1 MITPERA
8 RELMGGLAAGILTG
22 KEQQQLFEAA
32 LHDQAIFN
40 EVADELEFAAFLQSP
55 ETRAQLANRIVA
67 PPAPRRRW
75 WIEPQWIAVC
85 GAVAA
90 VVLIAIPVWRAHYG
104 PVPALPPV
112 AIARDEIGPPPA
124 FGLRS
129 VAVTPAGAAASK
141 PTVKKKAPVVQNVA
155 VLDFSHAG
163 GNRQSGVQAA
173 DVVSQQLAGNG
184 EVNLIDRDKVQQVQA
199 QAEAALPSQG
209 FVAQSGQSQAI
220 GGVAGAPPQSQLDLA
235 RTVGQQV
242 GADAVV
248 VGNVEPAAPA
258 GNSFLPRQTVRAEVI
273 DLKQTKSMARAAAA
287 APSVQRASAMVGSQ
301 LQSQLRMNAPKSAS
315 GAVKTA
321 DGETITVEF
330 GVPWT
335 VRIGDQFDVL
345 RGEEKLGTLVIRS
358 VAGKIASGKFTGTG
372 VPRAGDTVLEH
383 K

>member
-55 ETRAQLANRIVA
+55 ETRAQLANRIEA
-67 PPAPRRRW
+67 PSAPRRRW
-75 WIEPQWIAVC
+75 WLEPQWIAVC

-90 VVLIAIPVWRAHYG
+90 VVVIAIPVWRAYYG
-104 PVPALPPV
+104 PVPALPSV
-112 AIARDEIGPPPA
+112 AIARDENGPPPA

-129 VAVTPAGAAASK
+129 VAVTPAGAAAGK
-141 PTVKKKAPVVQNVA
+141 PIVKKKSPVVQNVA

-184 EVNLIDRDKVQQVQA
+184 EVNLIDREKVQQVQA
-199 QAEAALPSQG
+199 QAEAALPSQS
-209 FVAQSGQSQAI
+209 FVAQSGQNQAV

-248 VGNVEPAAPA
+248 VGNVEPTAA
-258 GNSFLPRQTVRAEVI
+258 GNSFAPRQTVKAEVI
-273 DLKQTKSMARAAAA
+273 DVRKTRSMARAAAV
-287 APSVQRASAMVGSQ
+287 APSLQRASAMVGSQ
-301 LQSQLRMNAPKSAS
+301 LQSQLSINGLKPAP
-315 GAVKTA
+315 GAVTTV

-335 VRIGDQFDVL
+335 VRIGDRFDVR
-345 RGEEKLGTLVIRS
+345 RGQETLGALVIRS
-358 VAGKIASGKFTGTG
+358 VSGKTASGKFTGTG